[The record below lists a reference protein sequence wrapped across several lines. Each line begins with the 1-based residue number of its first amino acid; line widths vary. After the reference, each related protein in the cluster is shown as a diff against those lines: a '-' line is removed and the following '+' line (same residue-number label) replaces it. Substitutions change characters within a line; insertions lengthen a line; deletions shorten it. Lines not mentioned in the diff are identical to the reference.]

1 MQQFSAF
8 IGAFIIAFVR
18 NWELTLVMMAALPIM
33 AGAGYAIAKVT
44 SYAQNASATAY
55 AKAGTVA
62 DSNISRIRTVAASTA
77 EERSINAYTTGLSFP
92 MRVEE
97 RAGTFAD
104 SFTGVANAV
113 GFWFFALAMWY
124 GSWRIR

>member
-33 AGAGYAIAKVT
+33 AGAGYTIAKVT

-77 EERSINAYTTGLSFP
+77 EERSINAYTTELSLP

-97 RAGTFAD
+97 RAGSFAG
-104 SFTGVANAV
+104 SFTGVANATF
-113 GFWFFALAMWY
+113 FWSFALAMWY

>member
-1 MQQFSAF
+1 
-8 IGAFIIAFVR
+8 
-18 NWELTLVMMAALPIM
+18 MMAALPLM
-33 AGAGYAIAKVT
+33 AGAGYTIAKVT

-77 EERSINAYTTGLSFP
+77 EERSINAYITELSLAR
-92 MRVEE
+92 RVEE
-97 RAGTFAD
+97 RAGSFAG
-104 SFTGVANAV
+104 SFTGVANATF
-113 GFWFFALAMWY
+113 FWSFALAMWY